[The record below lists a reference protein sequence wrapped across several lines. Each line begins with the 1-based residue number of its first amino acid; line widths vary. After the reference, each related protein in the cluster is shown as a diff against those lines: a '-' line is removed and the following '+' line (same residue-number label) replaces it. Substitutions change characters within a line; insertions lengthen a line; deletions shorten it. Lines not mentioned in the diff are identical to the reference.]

1 MSIAG
6 RKSAP
11 TVLKLLEGVERKDRI
26 NQNEPKP
33 GNPCLEYPDYLI
45 DEAKKVWNKYAL
57 PLKKLGV
64 FKQIDEFSFE
74 TLCQECGR
82 WVDLQ
87 KIISD
92 KVKKDGYVTKNTR
105 QGDKPIPEMAMAR
118 ECLKNIRALMV
129 EFGMTPS
136 SRSRISVEE
145 NPGEVDPMQKIL
157 EGK

>member
-1 MSIAG
+1 MSQPG
-6 RKSAP
+6 TKPHP
-11 TVLKLLEGVERKDRI
+11 TALKLLEGDKHTERI

-33 GNPCLEYPDYLI
+33 GDPCLEYPDYLI
-45 DEAKKVWNKYAL
+45 DEAKKIWNRYAL
-57 PLKKLGV
+57 PLKNLGI
-64 FKQIDEFSFE
+64 FKQTDEFSFA

-82 WVDLQ
+82 YVELQ
-87 KIISD
+87 KIITET
-92 KVKKDGYVTKNTR
+92 GYITTNIKN
-105 QGDKPIPEMAMAR
+105 GDKAIPEMAMAR

-145 NPGEVDPMQKIL
+145 NSGEVDPMQKIL